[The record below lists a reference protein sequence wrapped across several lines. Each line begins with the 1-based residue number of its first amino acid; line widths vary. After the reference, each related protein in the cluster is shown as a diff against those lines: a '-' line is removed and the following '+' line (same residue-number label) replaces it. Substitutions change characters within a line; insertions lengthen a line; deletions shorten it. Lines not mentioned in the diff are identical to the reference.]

1 MSLLLVLA
9 LTVLLVPAAAVLGRY
24 AGRNAG
30 WPLAAGLLV
39 LAGALVTVWNG
50 REDPRGVVQEV
61 PWMPTLGVTFHLRV
75 DGLGLLF
82 GLIVLVIGAVVIAW
96 SARYLGSGDHASFY
110 TLMTFFAAAMLGLV
124 LADDLVLLLVAWEL
138 TTMCSF
144 LLIARSGPA
153 GRDPAIR
160 TFLLTAAGGLCLLTA
175 VAVMWA
181 ATGTTR
187 LSAVLADDVW
197 GASPG
202 VAVSV
207 AVLVAVAAFTKSAQ
221 FPFHAWLPDAMV
233 AITPVSAYLHAAAM
247 VKAGIYLMLRFT
259 EALHAVPVWN
269 VLLVSVGLLTAL
281 MGAVLAL
288 RSHDLK
294 ELLAYSTVSQLGFLT
309 ATIGIGTEYAAVGAA
324 VHVAAHALFKAAL
337 FMAVGVVDH
346 QAGTRDIRELSG
358 LARAMPWTAGT
369 MVLAAA
375 SMAGLPPL
383 FGFVSKE
390 AVFKALAQSPATDA
404 AVWLSGTVAVIAAAC
419 TFAYSARM
427 LTVLPGRVPAEAP
440 REASAAFLAPV
451 AVVALAGLA
460 LGLTGPAA
468 GPLLGAASAAVA
480 GPGAE
485 PDLGLWHGWS
495 PELLMS
501 LAVFGLGGLLV
512 LGRRTVDRA
521 LGRGSFPVTGVGVV
535 EAFRDGSIALGEQ
548 VGRPTRSDVPHR
560 HLLPPVVVLVAVAA
574 VGLVTVEVPGLYGDP
589 STMTDWT
596 LLVLVFIGVVL
607 ALRARSRVAL
617 LTIAGDVG
625 FAVAL
630 WFYALGATDV
640 ALTQLLVE
648 VLTVVVIVLL
658 LNRLPS
664 TFHRTGLR
672 RGWVAAAVAVLA
684 GAGAAAA
691 TWLLTDRRALS
702 PAGEYFLEEGE
713 ENTGGTNV
721 VNTIL
726 VDFRALDTLGELT
739 VLGVAGIAI
748 VVAIE
753 SRGLLPKRPSPI
765 TEPDSSPIRSPR
777 DNTMVL
783 RVTART
789 LGPVI
794 VALSLFF
801 LLRGH
806 NAPGGGFISALIG
819 AAGIALVYLTAPDDR
834 VSRMRLPYTRFIGA
848 GVVVAVVVGLLG
860 LLEGSFL
867 RPLHLSV
874 LGLHVTTALIFDVGV
889 YLAVV
894 GVIVAAISRLGVD
907 EKEPLPVRHA
917 GSASSVLYPN
927 PPATATTATP
937 HSSETAPSGVV
948 HHDGD
953 RTLPP
958 SPGRRRRARGPGE
971 TTGKERR
978 WPSP

>member
-1 MSLLLVLA
+1 MSLLVILA
-9 LTVLLVPAAAVLGRY
+9 LAVLLVPAAGVLGRC

-30 WPLAAGLLV
+30 WPLAVGLLA
-39 LAGALVTVWNG
+39 LAGGLVVVWNG
-50 REDPRGVVQEV
+50 RADPGGVVQEV
-61 PWMPTLGVTFHLRV
+61 PWMPTLGISFHLRL

-82 GLIVLVIGAVVIAW
+82 GLLVLVIGGVVVAW
-96 SARYLGSGDHASFY
+96 SARYLGRGAHASFY

-124 LADDLVLLLVAWEL
+124 LADDLVLLFVAWEL
-138 TTMCSF
+138 TTLCSF
-144 LLIARSGPA
+144 LLIARSGPE

-160 TFLLTAAGGLCLLTA
+160 TFLVTAAGGLCLLTA

-197 GASPG
+197 EASPG
-202 VAVSV
+202 LAAAV
-207 AVLVAVAAFTKSAQ
+207 AVLIALAAFTKSAQ

-269 VLLVSVGLLTAL
+269 VLLVSVGLFTAL
-281 MGAVLAL
+281 LGAVLAL
-288 RSHDLK
+288 QRHDLK

-309 ATIGIGTEYAAVGAA
+309 ATIGIGTGYAAVGAV

-337 FMAVGVVDH
+337 FMAVGVIDH
-346 QAGTRDIRELSG
+346 QAGTRDIRALSG
-358 LARAMPWTAGT
+358 LARTMPATAAI

-390 AVFKALAQSPATDA
+390 AMFKAMAHSPGPDA
-404 AVWLSGTVAVIAAAC
+404 AVWLAGTVAVLAAAC

-427 LTVLPGRVPAEAP
+427 LTVLPGRAPADAP
-440 REASAAFLAPV
+440 REATAAFLAPV
-451 AVVALAGLA
+451 AVVALAGPV
-460 LGLTGPAA
+460 LGLA
-468 GPLLGAASAAVA
+468 GSVAEPLLGAASTAVA
-480 GPGAE
+480 GGGAE

-495 PELLMS
+495 PQLAMS
-501 LAVFGLGGLLV
+501 LAVFGLGTVLV
-512 LGRRTVDRA
+512 LGRRPVDRA
-521 LGRGSFPVTGVGVV
+521 IGGRSFPVTGVGVV
-535 EAFRDGSIALGEQ
+535 EAFRRGSIALGEQ
-548 VGRPTRSDVPHR
+548 VGRPTRSDVPHQ
-560 HLLPPVVVLVAVAA
+560 HLLPPVVVLVVLVAA
-574 VGLVTVEVPGLYGDP
+574 GLLTVEVPGLYGDP
-589 STMTDWT
+589 STLTDWI
-596 LLVLVFIGVVL
+596 LLVLVLIGVVL

-617 LTIAGDVG
+617 LTMAGDVG

-630 WFYALGATDV
+630 WFYALGAADV

-664 TFHRTGLR
+664 TFHRTGRLR
-672 RGWVAAAVAVLA
+672 AWVAAAVAVLV

-765 TEPDSSPIRSPR
+765 TEPDTSPIRGPQ

-819 AAGIALVYLTAPDDR
+819 AAGIALIYLTAPDDR

-867 RPLHLSV
+867 RPLHVDV

-907 EKEPLPVRHA
+907 EKEPKPLRYA
-917 GSASSVLYPN
+917 GSASSVLHTG
-927 PPATATTATP
+927 PPATSTTDTP
-937 HSSETAPSGVV
+937 HGRETAPIGTV
-948 HHDGD
+948 HDDGD
-953 RTLPP
+953 RTRPPLPERP
-958 SPGRRRRARGPGE
+958 DPFRATGPAAGE
-971 TTGKERR
+971 EH
-978 WPSP
+978 

>member
-1 MSLLLVLA
+1 MSLLVILA
-9 LTVLLVPAAAVLGRY
+9 LAVLLVPAAGVLGRR

-30 WPLAAGLLV
+30 WPLAVGLLA
-39 LAGALVTVWNG
+39 LAGGLVAVWDD
-50 REDPRGVVQEV
+50 RADPGGVVQQV
-61 PWMPTLGVTFHLRV
+61 PWMPTLGISLGLRL

-82 GLIVLVIGAVVIAW
+82 GLLVLVIGAVVVAW
-96 SARYLGSGDHASFY
+96 SSRYLGSGGHASFY
-110 TLMTFFAAAMLGLV
+110 TLMTFFAAAMLALV
-124 LADDLVLLLVAWEL
+124 LADDLVVLFVAWEL
-138 TTMCSF
+138 TTLCSF
-144 LLIARSGPA
+144 LLIARSGPE

-160 TFLLTAAGGLCLLTA
+160 TFLVTAAGGLCLLTA

-197 GASPG
+197 DASPG
-202 VAVSV
+202 LAAVV
-207 AVLVAVAAFTKSAQ
+207 AVLVALAAFTKSAQ

-288 RSHDLK
+288 QRHDLK

-324 VHVAAHALFKAAL
+324 VHVAAHALFKSAL
-337 FMAVGVVDH
+337 FMAVGVIDH
-346 QAGTRDIRELSG
+346 QAGTRDIRALSG
-358 LARAMPWTAGT
+358 LARTMPATAGI

-383 FGFVSKE
+383 LGFVSKE
-390 AVFKALAQSPATDA
+390 AMFKAMAHSPAPDA
-404 AVWLSGTVAVIAAAC
+404 AVWLVGTVAVLAAAC
-419 TFAYSARM
+419 TFAYSVRM
-427 LTVLPGRVPAEAP
+427 LTVLPGRAPADAP
-440 REASAAFLAPV
+440 REAAAAFLAPV
-451 AVVALAGLA
+451 AVVALAGPA
-460 LGLTGPAA
+460 LGLA
-468 GPLLGAASAAVA
+468 GSVAEPLLGAASTAVA
-480 GPGAE
+480 GSGAE

-495 PELLMS
+495 PELFMS
-501 LAVFGLGGLLV
+501 LAVFGLGGALVLARRPVDRV
-512 LGRRTVDRA
+512 LGRR
-521 LGRGSFPVTGVGVV
+521 SFPVTGVAVV
-535 EAFRDGSIALGEQ
+535 EAFRRGSIALGEQ
-548 VGRPTRSDVPHR
+548 VGRPTRSDVPRR
-560 HLLPPVVVLVAVAA
+560 HLMPPVVSLVALAA
-574 VGLVTVEVPGLYGDP
+574 VGLLTVEVPGLYGDP
-589 STMTDWT
+589 STVTDWV
-596 LLVLVFIGVVL
+596 LLVLVLIGVAL
-607 ALRARSRVAL
+607 ALRARSRVGL

-664 TFHRTGLR
+664 TFHRTGEV
-672 RGWVAAAVAVLA
+672 RGWVAAAVAVLV

-702 PAGEYFLEEGE
+702 PAGRYFLEEGE
-713 ENTGGTNV
+713 EQTGGTNV

-765 TEPDSSPIRSPR
+765 TEPDASPIRSPR
-777 DNTMVL
+777 DNMVVL

-867 RPLHLSV
+867 RPLHVDV
-874 LGLHVTTALIFDVGV
+874 LGIHVTTALVFDVGV

-907 EKEPLPVRHA
+907 EKEPLPLRHA
-917 GSASSVLYPN
+917 GSASSVLHSG
-927 PPATATTATP
+927 PPATTTTSKP
-937 HSSETAPSGVV
+937 HSRETAPVGTV
-948 HHDGD
+948 HDEQD
-953 RTLPP
+953 RTRPPLPERP
-958 SPGRRRRARGPGE
+958 DPFRGAGPAAGE
-971 TTGKERR
+971 GH
-978 WPSP
+978 